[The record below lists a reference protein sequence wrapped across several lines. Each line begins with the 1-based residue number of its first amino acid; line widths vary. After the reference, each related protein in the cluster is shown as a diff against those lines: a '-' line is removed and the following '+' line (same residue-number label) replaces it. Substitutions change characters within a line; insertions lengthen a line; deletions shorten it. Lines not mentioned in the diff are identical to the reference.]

1 VVNNLTQQ
9 LFGATVAADT
19 PSVCTSKVTVPVV
32 QDHQSPGRGRTEQV
46 VLANGQ
52 TSYTACTEAAELI
65 VARRSINEAAGSVA
79 VVFWCTAQHSTQGY
93 IMEAMVQQP

>member
-1 VVNNLTQQ
+1 MTSRSSRLVPRLQLT
-9 LFGATVAADT
+9 
-19 PSVCTSKVTVPVV
+19 PPVCTSNVTVPVV
-32 QDHQSPGRGRTEQV
+32 QDHQSWGRARTEQV